1 LGGIYR
7 GRGSGVDLAPSHRH
21 PCMGARRLLCHGTDC
36 GGQWRRC
43 LRDTAALA
51 SHHEMGGV

>member
-1 LGGIYR
+1 VVFIEAGGA
-7 GRGSGVDLAPSHRH
+7 GSTLPH
-21 PCMGARRLLCHGTDC
+21 PIAAYAWGARRLLCHDADS
-36 GGQWRRC
+36 GGQWRRR

>member
-1 LGGIYR
+1 VVFIEAGGA
-7 GRGSGVDLAPSHRH
+7 GSTLPH
-21 PCMGARRLLCHGTDC
+21 PIVAYAWGARRLLCHGADS
-36 GGQWRRC
+36 GGQWRRR